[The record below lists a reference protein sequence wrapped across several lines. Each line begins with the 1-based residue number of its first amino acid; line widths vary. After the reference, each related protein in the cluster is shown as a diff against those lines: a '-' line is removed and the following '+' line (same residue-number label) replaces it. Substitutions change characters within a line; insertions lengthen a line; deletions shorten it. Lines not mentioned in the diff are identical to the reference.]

1 MQLDAEETLAKK
13 IEVESK
19 TDKLRALRL
28 AHEAA
33 RKEAGTWGEMTVG
46 EIMHEATRSVFVQ
59 VWKGHNRPDPFRQ
72 RGARQIGIGA
82 TEWLAMTAW
91 VNARRGEGFTNS
103 VVAKDVTKEEAHK
116 IAEARIT
123 HHDTEG
129 YTVMNPIGGAL

>member
-1 MQLDAEETLAKK
+1 MAKK

-19 TDKLRALRL
+19 TEKLRALRL

-33 RKEAGTWGEMTVG
+33 CKEAGTWGEMTVG
-46 EIMHEATRSVFVQ
+46 EIVHEATRSVFVQ
-59 VWKGHNRPDPFRQ
+59 VWKGLNRPDPFRQ
-72 RGARQIGIGA
+72 HGARQVGIGA

-91 VNARRGEGFTNS
+91 VNARRGEGFINS

-129 YTVMNPIGGAL
+129 YTVMNPIGGTL